1 MFTFYKKSQKGQD
14 LVEYAMMLAII
25 IGIGWGIY
33 SQTGVADSI
42 KNVFGNASSLM
53 ETAKKNTG
61 MFDMEAVLKRLNE
74 MEKGYD
80 HGSLTNGP
88 NYKRG
93 FFSSSWLTEKD
104 AADDLVKSLASELGA
119 TMWTYYNGRNPNN
132 KFGPGG
138 VGLYWTTEEDFD
150 SVTLPKDEKG
160 WWSKENV
167 LSYRYDP
174 NWHDPETGK
183 TGGYSVIE
191 NRAWPNQYGSDGKYT
206 HNGLAQQPFEQG
218 KPAGTTLGTYSTYE
232 AAQQRYNEVK
242 KAQGGYI
249 YMGTAQ
255 TK

>member
-1 MFTFYKKSQKGQD
+1 MFTFYKNSQKGQD
-14 LVEYAMMLAII
+14 LVEYALMLAII

-61 MFDMEAVLKRLNE
+61 TFDIDAAMKRLDE
-74 MEKGYD
+74 MQKGYNS
-80 HGSLTNGP
+80 GKWF
-88 NYKRG
+88 NYNRG
-93 FFSSSWLTEKD
+93 LFSSVWLNPDD
-104 AADDLVKSLASELGA
+104 AADDKVKSLATGLGA
-119 TMWTYYNGRNPNN
+119 TMWTYYNGLNPNN

-138 VGLYWTTEEDFD
+138 GGLYWTTEKDFD
-150 SVTLPKDEKG
+150 STNLTDEGKG
-160 WWSKENV
+160 WSKQTV
-167 LSYRYDP
+167 LSYYYNPKD
-174 NWHDPETGK
+174 K
-183 TGGYSVIE
+183 TYSVIE
-191 NRAWPNQYGSDGKYT
+191 NRAWLGQPGADKKT
-206 HNGLAQQPFEQG
+206 HNGLAQLPFEHN
-218 KPAGTTLGTYSTYE
+218 KPAGTTLGTYDTYE